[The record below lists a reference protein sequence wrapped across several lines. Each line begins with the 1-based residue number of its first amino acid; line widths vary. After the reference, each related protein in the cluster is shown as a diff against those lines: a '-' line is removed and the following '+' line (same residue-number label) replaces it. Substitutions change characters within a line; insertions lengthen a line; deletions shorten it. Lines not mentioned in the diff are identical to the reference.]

1 MDFHIHIQSLK
12 QGNDICSTI
21 ARLRKQSHGGLF
33 PYQTKVSQFLINLNL
48 VYLLLLSL
56 STSPILQKR
65 LESLTEAELAQLIE
79 QVEEEKR
86 RLASEEQPK

>member
-1 MDFHIHIQSLK
+1 MLNNCETTKAKSWRFVPLPNQS
-12 QGNDICSTI
+12 
-21 ARLRKQSHGGLF
+21 F
-33 PYQTKVSQFLINLNL
+33 PILDKPELSLSSSSF
-48 VYLLLLSL
+48 SL